1 MPNLK
6 SNSNTNSTPRTNS
19 KQSVNSTQ
27 RVSLKSR
34 INSTPRVNSK
44 SRTKPQAR
52 SPKYIFITGG
62 VLSSLGKGIAA
73 ASIAALLKNSGLR
86 VSILKADPYINVDP
100 GTMSPFEHGE
110 VFVTEDGAETDLDL
124 GHYERFLDENL
135 SQINNFTTGRV
146 YQSVIEKERRGDYLG
161 KTIQVIP
168 HIVGEIKDRIIAA
181 GRGQDI
187 LLVEIGG
194 TVGDIEGLPF
204 LEAIRALRLE
214 VGRANAMNIHLTLV
228 PLIKATGELKTKPT
242 QHSVGELRRI
252 GISPDMI
259 ICRCEMPLD
268 KDLKRKIAISCGV
281 YNECVIESVDAKSI
295 YQIPLNF
302 LKQDILNAVSAAL
315 NLGELKPKM
324 SEWEKLVGRI
334 LQPKDELN
342 IAFVGKYINLKES
355 YKSLTEALLHAGAAL
370 NSRVN
375 IKWVDSE
382 KLEKMDAEAVFSG
395 VSAILVPGGFGNRG
409 IEGKIKAINFARTR
423 KIPFLGI
430 CLGMQLCLVEF
441 ARNVLN
447 LKDAHST
454 EFAPKTK
461 NPIVYLIDEFMDSAG
476 KKQIRTQKSPLGG
489 TMRLGA
495 YECKIKAKSLLSEIY
510 GVKSVKER
518 HRHRFE
524 ANPKYRGEFEKNGLV
539 VSGESNGLIEVV
551 ELKKHP
557 FFIGVQFHPEFSSH
571 LVRPNA
577 VIYAFVRAAKNLKAE
592 FSKASEIPAKPAL
605 AKPAK
610 TKNAAKSVSAKTKS
624 AANLKQ
630 KNPKSGAKN
639 AK

>member
-1 MPNLK
+1 MPKSTKIQHSAKQNTKTQQNAKVNLK
-6 SNSNTNSTPRTNS
+6 
-19 KQSVNSTQ
+19 
-27 RVSLKSR
+27 
-34 INSTPRVNSK
+34 
-44 SRTKPQAR
+44 A
-52 SPKYIFITGG
+52 SPKTKYIFITGG

-73 ASIAALLKNSGLR
+73 ASIAALLKNSRLR

-110 VFVTEDGAETDLDL
+110 VFVTQDGAETDLDL

-135 SQINNFTTGRV
+135 SQLNNFTTGRV

-168 HIVGEIKDRIIAA
+168 HIVGEIKERIIAA
-181 GRGQDI
+181 GRGFDI
-187 LLVEIGG
+187 LIVEIGG

-214 VGRANAMNIHLTLV
+214 VGRQNAMNIHLTLV

-268 KDLKRKIAISCGV
+268 KDLKRKIAIACGV
-281 YNECVIESVDAKSI
+281 YENCVIESVDAKSI

-302 LKQDILNAVSAAL
+302 LKQDILSAISISL
-315 NLGELKPKM
+315 NLGILKPKM
-324 SEWEKLVGRI
+324 HEWEILVNRI
-334 LQPKDELN
+334 LSPKNEIN

-370 NSRVN
+370 NSRIN

-382 KLEKMDAEAVFSG
+382 KLEKVNLDEVFSNI
-395 VSAILVPGGFGNRG
+395 SAILVPGGFGNRG
-409 IEGKIKAINFARTR
+409 IEGKIKAINYARS
-423 KIPFLGI
+423 KQIPFLGI

-461 NPIVYLIDEFMDSAG
+461 NPVIYLIDEFMDSAG

-495 YECKIKAKSLLSEIY
+495 YECKIKPGSLLAEIY
-510 GVKSVKER
+510 GTKSVSER

-524 ANPKYRGEFEKNGLV
+524 ANPKYRADFEKNKLL

-551 ELKKHP
+551 EFKKHP

-571 LVRPNA
+571 LLRPNA
-577 VIYAFVRAAKNLKAE
+577 VIYAFCKAALNL
-592 FSKASEIPAKPAL
+592 SEKKFGTKKDKKIAL
-605 AKPAK
+605 
-610 TKNAAKSVSAKTKS
+610 
-624 AANLKQ
+624 NLSE
-630 KNPKSGAKN
+630 KNPKKSKISITKSQKKGVKN
-639 AK
+639 VK